1 MTTAAAS
8 PAATHP
14 LEWLAIAL
22 TQAWDR
28 QNRASQ
34 SSISGRLKPFFVLHG
49 RNGRAPEFKPFPRS
63 LWRRASRG
71 TGARAEI
78 ARASAADVTVISMD
92 DPSYPPRLKEIY
104 DPWLILY
111 VRGNPE
117 VPTNSGIAMV
127 GTRHPTPYGSGM
139 AERLACDLAAQ
150 GVEHS

>member
-1 MTTAAAS
+1 MDGTGEHRNS
-8 PAATHP
+8 S
-14 LEWLAIAL
+14 
-22 TQAWDR
+22 R
-28 QNRASQ
+28 FRAVFGDGQ
-34 SSISGRLKPFFVLHG
+34 V
-49 RNGRAPEFKPFPRS
+49 
-63 LWRRASRG
+63 RG